1 MRRGIGRRCA
11 PADRGAAAVE
21 FALVVPLLLLLI
33 FGIISY
39 GMMLSFRQGLTQ
51 AASEGA
57 RAAAVTLV
65 DADKR
70 TAAAAAIDEVMGA
83 YDVSCQLAT
92 SNLLKGG
99 TDVGTCSV
107 SNPAKCTPTQPAADP
122 QCVTVTL
129 TYDYRENS
137 AFVFPGS
144 GVIVPEQLSY
154 TASVRVS

>member
-1 MRRGIGRRCA
+1 MRRRRWSCA
-11 PADRGAAAVE
+11 PGERGAAAVE

-83 YDVSCQLAT
+83 YDVSCRLSD
-92 SNLLKGG
+92 SNLLKNGA
-99 TDVGTCSV
+99 DVGTCSV
-107 SNPAKCTPTQPAADP
+107 SNPAACSPGQTGDDP
-122 QCVTVTL
+122 QCVTVSL
-129 TYDYRENS
+129 TYDYRDNS

-144 GVIVPEQLSY
+144 GIIVPDQLSY
-154 TASVRVS
+154 TAVVRVS